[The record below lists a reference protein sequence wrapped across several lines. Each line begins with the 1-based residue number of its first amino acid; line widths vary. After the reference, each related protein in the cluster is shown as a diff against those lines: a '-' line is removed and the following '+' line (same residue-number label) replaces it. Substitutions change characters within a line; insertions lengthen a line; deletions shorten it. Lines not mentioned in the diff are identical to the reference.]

1 MAFTFRNPTTCNPE
15 ELAILSLSC
24 KSKTNASQRER
35 GGTLQE
41 TRSRALLRVD
51 GEKKNTQLHKKAL
64 MSTEE
69 SSSG

>member
-1 MAFTFRNPTTCNPE
+1 MAFAFRNPTTCNPE

-35 GGTLQE
+35 GGTLQDQIKSFG
-41 TRSRALLRVD
+41 TC
-51 GEKKNTQLHKKAL
+51 GWEKKNTQLHKKAL